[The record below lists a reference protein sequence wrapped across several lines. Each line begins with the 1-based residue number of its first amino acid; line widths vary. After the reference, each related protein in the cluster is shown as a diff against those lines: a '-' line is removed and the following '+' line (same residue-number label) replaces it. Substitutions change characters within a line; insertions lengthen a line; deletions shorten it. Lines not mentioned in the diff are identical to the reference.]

1 MIAELCWGNS
11 SANLQFTKNL
21 FWKLIMVASDKVAH
35 KIKLSSVV
43 SLEGWEGSNNN
54 SLLINYVLENA
65 HSHIGNNFLT
75 SSSSMRL
82 LHASFR
88 LSLSLPWCLVS
99 PPLSGKSTYFWS
111 PSLPVLPSVTFSRS
125 ILTSPQL
132 KHVNLKWSRGWKR
145 ALDKEQGECMEVNER
160 NGWSDGGGTEV
171 QGWMN
176 GSRYGCSRDVISR
189 ELADL

>member
-1 MIAELCWGNS
+1 M
-11 SANLQFTKNL
+11 
-21 FWKLIMVASDKVAH
+21 
-35 KIKLSSVV
+35 
-43 SLEGWEGSNNN
+43 
-54 SLLINYVLENA
+54 NYVLKSA
-65 HSHIGNNFLT
+65 HTHIGNNFPT

-82 LHASFR
+82 LHASSR

-99 PPLSGKSTYFWS
+99 PPFS
-111 PSLPVLPSVTFSRS
+111 PPTFDLPPSPFFLPSVPFSRS

-176 GSRYGCSRDVISR
+176 GSRYGCSRGVISR
-189 ELADL
+189 ELADLWRSSLNIQYRTSSWELRAYRAFTVMNGWNKRD